1 MRKLTAYKT
10 YLIYSCLCAAFFSL
24 IFTVSQVYQVEIIHL
39 SPMQLILAGTTF
51 EITNFVCEIP
61 TGVVADIYSRRLSI
75 IIGTAL
81 IGLGFVIQGIFPNY
95 IAVLVSQVFW
105 GIGSTFTS
113 GAVEAWISS
122 ENRSGNLNSIYLKG
136 AQVGQIGSL
145 FGIILS
151 TILGNYSISLPICLG
166 GGMLISLSLFLV
178 VFMPEYHFSSAAPE
192 QMNSFG
198 KMFFTFK
205 AGLKIIKAKNI
216 LMMMMLIA
224 LFNGLASEGYDRLN
238 AAHFL
243 KDTALPKLWNL
254 KPVTWFGIFGALG
267 MLISSFVMQVVIKKQ
282 KGRDN
287 NKSIG
292 MLLIINLIYMLSMMI
307 FGLTKN
313 FGIMLS
319 AYLSI
324 NALKSINR
332 PIMNALLSIH
342 IDENV
347 RATVLSTNG
356 QINSLGEMI
365 GGPIIGIIAD
375 KYSIGVGITT
385 TVIFLIPVS
394 IIFLK
399 LKMGVKKY
407 VSLNN

>member
-24 IFTVSQVYQVEIIHL
+24 IFTVSQIYQVEIIHL

-51 EITNFVCEIP
+51 EITNFICEIS

-122 ENRSGNLNSIYLKG
+122 ENGSGNLNSIYLKG

-254 KPVTWFGIFGALG
+254 KPVTWFGIFGVAG

-282 KGRDN
+282 KGRDD

-292 MLLIINLIYMLSMMI
+292 MLLIINLLYMLSMMI

>member
-24 IFTVSQVYQVEIIHL
+24 IFTVSQIYQVEIIHL

-51 EITNFVCEIP
+51 EITNFICEIP

-122 ENRSGNLNSIYLKG
+122 ENGSGNLNSIYLKG

-178 VFMPEYHFSSAAPE
+178 VFMPEYHFNSAAPE

-254 KPVTWFGIFGALG
+254 KPVTWFGIFGVAG

-282 KGRDN
+282 KGRDD

-292 MLLIINLIYMLSMMI
+292 MLLIINLLYMLSMMI

-407 VSLNN
+407 VSLGN